1 MIISNSFFSY
11 FIQVKISIHTNI
23 KDVIFD
29 VLITVAL
36 LTVWSGVT
44 EKLLVSYLLRK
55 LLLFK
60 GNPTFMTVF
69 TSDHRLYLS
78 RAR

>member
-36 LTVWSGVT
+36 LTAWSGVT

-60 GNPTFMTVF
+60 GNPAFITVF
-69 TSDHRLYLS
+69 TSDHCLYLS